1 MGDRLIKV
9 RNPVGMIIT
18 NEMKG
23 IRGRQVNNNEKP
35 CGYDYIQQNE
45 KDSWGMIIINEM
57 KGIRGRQVNKSEK
70 PCGYDYNQRN
80 ERDSWETG

>member
-1 MGDRLIKV
+1 MKGIHGGRLKTRNSDDIFLFNKRAGIRGRRVKV
-9 RNPVGMIIT
+9 RNPV
-18 NEMKG
+18 
-23 IRGRQVNNNEKP
+23 
-35 CGYDYIQQNE
+35 
-45 KDSWGMIIINEM
+45 GMIIINEM